1 VILGGVRLA
10 MGESKEQR
18 KPILQVALDF
28 ENLHRAVQIAS
39 EAVKGGADWLEAGT
53 PLIKSEGLQAVREFR
68 KRFPDKVIV
77 ADMKTMDT
85 GRFEVEIAAKAGA
98 QIVIILATADDSTIK
113 EAVEAG
119 RNYGA
124 QIMVDLLNVNDMV
137 SRAVE
142 LEKLGVDY
150 ICVHIGIDQQ
160 MRGMKAENV
169 IKQVAEVVHTP
180 IAAAGGVN
188 SENAPTLVEAGA
200 QIVIVGGAVT
210 KAENAEEAAR
220 TLKKT
225 MLTGKPIATKL
236 YKKYAEEEI
245 VKVFK
250 MCSTPNISDAMHR
263 RGEMKDIVPIAPGFK
278 MVGKALTVRTYPGDW
293 AKPVESIDV
302 GSRGDVIVIEAGG
315 QGPAVWGELA
325 SWSCKTQG
333 IEGVVIDGA
342 IRDVEDIR
350 ELKLPAFSRLISP
363 TAGEPKGFGEINI
376 DITCGGV
383 KVRPGDYI
391 IGDDNGVVV
400 VPKESA
406 VEIANRSI
414 DVREKENRL
423 REEIKR
429 GSTLSKVQK
438 LRQWEKV
445 IG

>member
-1 VILGGVRLA
+1 MA
-10 MGESKEQR
+10 TPSQR
-18 KPILQVALDF
+18 QNPILQVALDF
-28 ENLHRAVQIAS
+28 ENLHRALQIAS
-39 EAVKGGADWLEAGT
+39 EAVKGGVDWLEAGT
-53 PLIKSEGLQAVREFR
+53 PLIKSEGLQCVRELK

-124 QIMVDLLNVNDMV
+124 QIMVDLINVDNMV

-142 LEKLGVDY
+142 LEQLGVDY
-150 ICVHIGIDQQ
+150 ICVHVGIDQQ

-169 IKQVAEVVHTP
+169 TKQVAEVVHTP
-180 IAAAGGVN
+180 IAAAGGIN
-188 SENAPTLVEAGA
+188 SENAPILIEAGA

-210 KAENAEEAAR
+210 KAENAEEATR
-220 TLKKT
+220 ILKQAILT
-225 MLTGKPIATKL
+225 MKPVATKL
-236 YKKYAEEEI
+236 YKKYGEEEI
-245 VKVFK
+245 FKVFK

-263 RGEMKDIVPIAPGFK
+263 RGEMKRIHPVALGLK
-278 MVGKALTVRTYPGDW
+278 MVGRAVTVRTYPGDW
-293 AKPVESIDV
+293 AKPVESIDI
-302 GSRGDVIVIEAGG
+302 GGKGDVIVIEAGG

-350 ELKLPAFSRLISP
+350 EIGFPAFSRLISP
-363 TAGEPKGFGEINI
+363 TAGEPKGFGEINVE
-376 DITCGGV
+376 ITCGEV
-383 KVRPGDYI
+383 KVKPGDYI
-391 IGDDNGVVV
+391 IGDDNGIVV
-400 VPKESA
+400 VPKEA
-406 VEIANRSI
+406 GVEVANRSI
-414 DVREKENRL
+414 DVREKENRM
-423 REEIKR
+423 REEIRR

-438 LRQWEKV
+438 LKQWEKV
-445 IG
+445 VG

>member
-1 VILGGVRLA
+1 MKR
-10 MGESKEQR
+10 SPQEQ
-18 KPILQVALDF
+18 KNVLQVALDF
-28 ENLHRAVQIAS
+28 ENMHRALQVAS

-53 PLIKSEGLQAVREFR
+53 PLIKSEGLNCVRELR
-68 KRFPDKVIV
+68 KRFPDKLIV

-98 QIVIILATADDSTIK
+98 QVVIILATADDSTIK

-124 QIMVDLLNVNDMV
+124 QIMADLINVSDMV

-142 LEKLGVDY
+142 LEKIGVDY
-150 ICVHIGIDQQ
+150 ICIHIGIDQQ
-160 MRGMKAENV
+160 MRGMKAEDI
-169 IKQVAEVVHTP
+169 IKKVAEVVRTP

-188 SENAPTLVEAGA
+188 SENVPTLVEAGA
-200 QIVIVGGAVT
+200 QIVIVGGAIT
-210 KAENAEEAAR
+210 KAENAEEATRA
-220 TLKKT
+220 LKKALVT
-225 MLTGKPIATKL
+225 RTAIATKL
-236 YKKYAEEEI
+236 YKKYGEEDI
-245 VKVFK
+245 FKVFR

-263 RGEMKDIVPIAPGFK
+263 RGEMKGILPVSANCK
-278 MVGKALTVRTYPGDW
+278 MVGRALTVRTYPGDW
-293 AKPVESIDV
+293 AKPVESIDI
-302 GSRGDVIVIEAGG
+302 GAEGDVIVIEAGG

-325 SWSCKTQG
+325 TWSCRTQG

-350 ELKLPAFSRLISP
+350 EMGFPAFSRLVSP
-363 TAGEPKGFGEINI
+363 TAGEPKGFGEINVE
-376 DITCGGV
+376 ITCGDI

-406 VEIANRSI
+406 VEVANRSI
-414 DVREKENRL
+414 DVREKENRV

-438 LRQWEKV
+438 LKQWEKV

>member
-1 VILGGVRLA
+1 MA
-10 MGESKEQR
+10 ASSQQQN
-18 KPILQVALDF
+18 PILQVALDF
-28 ENLHRAVQIAS
+28 ENLHRALQVAS
-39 EAVKGGADWLEAGT
+39 EAVKGGVDWLEAGT
-53 PLIKSEGLQAVREFR
+53 PLIKSEGLQCVRELK

-85 GRFEVEIAAKAGA
+85 GRFEVELAAKAGA

-124 QIMVDLLNVNDMV
+124 QIMVDLINVDNMV
-137 SRAVE
+137 SRAVQ
-142 LEKLGVDY
+142 LERLGVDY
-150 ICVHIGIDQQ
+150 ICVHVGIDQQ
-160 MRGMKAENV
+160 MRGMKAEDV

-180 IAAAGGVN
+180 IAAAGGIN

-210 KAENAEEAAR
+210 KAENAEEATR
-220 TLKKT
+220 TLKQT
-225 MLTGKPIATKL
+225 ILTRKPVTTKL
-236 YKKYAEEEI
+236 YKKYGEEEI
-245 VKVFK
+245 FKVFK

-263 RGEMKDIVPIAPGFK
+263 RGEMKGIHPVAPGLK
-278 MVGKALTVRTYPGDW
+278 MVGRAVTVRTYPGDW
-293 AKPVESIDV
+293 AKPVESIDI
-302 GSRGDVIVIEAGG
+302 GGKGDVIVIEAGG

-325 SWSCKTQG
+325 SWSCRVQG

-350 ELKLPAFSRLISP
+350 EMGFPAFSRLISP
-363 TAGEPKGFGEINI
+363 TAGEPKGFGEINVE
-376 DITCGGV
+376 ITCGEV
-383 KVRPGDYI
+383 KVKPGDYI
-391 IGDDNGVVV
+391 IGDDNGIVV
-400 VPKESA
+400 VPKESS
-406 VEIANRSI
+406 VEVANRSI
-414 DVREKENRL
+414 DVREKENRV

-438 LRQWEKV
+438 LKQWEKV